1 MYVDEN
7 GIHTGTHVV
16 VSQRG
21 QGGCQRRHGAAVAI
35 GLVYAAELG
44 WTLGRIDEARVAEHR
59 RIVEGY
65 DLPTHLPDGADA
77 EELMA
82 VMSRDKKALDGLTFV
97 LDGSSVPR
105 ADGCSVEVVPGVDP
119 DPARS
124 VLERVR

>member
-1 MYVDEN
+1 M
-7 GIHTGTHVV
+7 
-16 VSQRG
+16 
-21 QGGCQRRHGAAVAI
+21 AI

-44 WTLGRIDEARVAEHR
+44 RTLGRIDEARGAEHR

-77 EELMA
+77 EELLA

-105 ADGCSVEVVPGVDP
+105 ADGCSVEVVSGVAP
-119 DPARS
+119 DTARS